1 MNSPHAARPVSSV
14 ARDRIET
21 RVVNLPTAR
30 RHKLSTATMHDPT
43 AMRDAYLAPA
53 TG

>member
-1 MNSPHAARPVSSV
+1 MNSPHAARVVSSV

-21 RVVNLPTAR
+21 RVVNLPTTR
-30 RHKLSTATMHDPT
+30 RHKVSAATMHGPI